1 MALHIHL
8 EGMIGDFVKGWAV
21 NDEDPDR
28 SVDVEVIVEG
38 ESLGVEK
45 ADLERKD
52 LVARGLK
59 HSRVGFR
66 ATVPASLLDGT
77 EREFTARGSGSREPE
92 VVVTKRM
99 LTTRL
104 AFPAP
109 AQKPWVASLQNQPRP
124 LNADHDELP
133 VILELFRAGQ
143 IDEAIGIA
151 RCVFR
156 SRRELFG
163 VDTGIVDA
171 LAPHGGVKTFEELM
185 ADRHHDWFESDNHSL
200 WQSKLE
206 KKEAMQRFARRN
218 LVDIPRQI
226 AHFTDPEDLL
236 DLDLPSRYVAKPDG
250 LASARGVF
258 AVSSGVNTFTGR
270 PISRERIVANWRRL
284 AEATGRIDM
293 YMVEEF
299 VADRFSPEADA
310 IPLDYKIYV
319 FGGTAGFLEV
329 FDRNH
334 PSPARTPYAIPWKAL
349 PLPLQ
354 RGRTL
359 GPAIRRPDNLEELI
373 DAAER
378 LGRDVGAFCRVD
390 LFNGPS
396 GPVLGEITTLP
407 ANGKNRTA
415 YADRITQQA
424 YVVFEDQQLWSRDG

>member
-8 EGMIGDFVKGWAV
+8 DGVVGDFVKGWAV
-21 NDEDPDR
+21 NDEAPER
-28 SVDVEVIVEG
+28 SVDVEVSVEG
-38 ESLGVEK
+38 TSLGVET
-45 ADLERKD
+45 ADLERRD
-52 LVARGLK
+52 LTAKGLA
-59 HSRVGFR
+59 HTRIGFR
-66 ATVPASLLDGT
+66 SGVPAALLDGT
-77 EREFTARGSGSREPE
+77 EREFTARVAGRHAPE
-92 VVVTKRM
+92 AVVTKRM
-99 LTTRL
+99 VTTRL
-104 AFPAP
+104 AFSAP

-124 LNADHDELP
+124 LSADHDELP

-151 RCVFR
+151 RRVFR

-171 LAPHGGVKTFEELM
+171 LAPHGGVKSFEELM
-185 ADRHHDWFESDNHSL
+185 ADRRHDWFESDNHSL

-206 KKEAMQRFARRN
+206 KKEAMQHFARRN
-218 LVDIPRQI
+218 LVQIPSQI
-226 AHFTDPEDLL
+226 AHFTNPEELL

-250 LASARGVF
+250 LASAKGVF
-258 AVSSGVNTFTGR
+258 AVSGGVNTFTGS
-270 PISRERIVANWRRL
+270 PITRERIVANWRRL
-284 AEATGRIDM
+284 AAETERIDM

-299 VADRFSPEADA
+299 VTDRFAPDSNA

-334 PSPARTPYAIPWKAL
+334 PSPSRTPYAIPWK
-349 PLPLQ
+349 PLPHPLE
-354 RGRTL
+354 RGRVL

-373 DAAER
+373 DVAER

-424 YVVFEDQQLWSRDG
+424 YVVFEDQQLWSREA